1 MKKNRSSGI
10 IGVVTEML
18 LESGDAR
25 LERMNNLFKS
35 ILTEMKIP
43 LEQNSQVTVNC
54 FKDKIET
61 TGGCNYSGMKLLGH
75 LMKVL

>member
-43 LEQNSQVTVNC
+43 LEQNSQVTVNG

-61 TGGCNYSGMKLLGH
+61 TGGCNYRGMKLLGH